1 MGYRND
7 QYFNLRQ
14 AGEAVG
20 LSPNDPRSG
29 AEIGALNKDFVY
41 PDRSVRVNSVL
52 DAGNFTVEPKL
63 QRGYIRSIADSLGG
77 VKLTRSKCQ
86 FQFNPRVLNTSVNQ
100 NTKILD
106 FLHQD
111 ASQYAQPIPGNV
123 SFSFGLFFDRS
134 YELNKGGSETA
145 TGYDVSSDNPWEKY
159 GPETIGV
166 LHDISA
172 LYSVIGQGI
181 GSQQKQYIQSV
192 LESQIKGEI
201 NAQNTNATI
210 TTDAD
215 GNVVDDGGGV
225 SDAAST
231 QANYTTAADDFINNL
246 GNTGNVAFLLP
257 LPVRVVFSALY
268 IVEGLVQNASVKFTK
283 FNHAMV
289 PMQGSV
295 ELVMEAKYVGFAKKN
310 TFFTEVLA
318 KREEVALQEAQKIQ
332 QDREQAQYF
341 ADKFSADLNKAK
353 FKVEV
358 DYTTD
363 SDSFNSKTVEDMVT
377 HVASGTHKSTSIKTR
392 MSVEFPSEGGSK
404 QVRNLYAE
412 GKTVEVQT
420 NAEVELWRYTDVF
433 KDENAALF
441 NDSSDEGQ
449 TALYE
454 ALEEW
459 ANYQDSRGEK
469 DRTSL
474 PTLYSGTAP
483 FRNVMKIRRHWITPT
498 MNTDRGKPTAVTED
512 EYKDLCNGIRTGAA
526 AGSDDRSI
534 DSSREAA
541 DPDNFYYLLRYYV
554 KVSAT
559 VDGATVTGEGSQL
572 YVRDVKGANFS
583 TERTIDMDW
592 PTYNEEE
599 EA

>member
-7 QYFNLRQ
+7 QYYGLVN
-14 AGEAVG
+14 AGEKGSVVY
-20 LSPNDPRSG
+20 G
-29 AEIGALNKDFVY
+29 ADVLTGALNKDFVY

-52 DAGNFTVEPKL
+52 DAGNFKAEPKL

-77 VKLTRSKCQ
+77 VKLNQSKCQ
-86 FQFNPRVLNTSVNQ
+86 FQFNPRILNTSVNQ

-111 ASQYAQPIPGNV
+111 PSQYAQPIPGNV

-134 YELNKGGSETA
+134 YELNKGGSET
-145 TGYDVSSDNPWEKY
+145 TRGYDVSSENPWEKY

-215 GNVVDDGGGV
+215 GNIIDDGGGV

-231 QANYTTAADDFINNL
+231 QADYATAADDFINNL

-289 PMQGSV
+289 PMQASV

-318 KREEVALQEAQKIQ
+318 KREESELVEAQRQ
-332 QDREQAQYF
+332 EQALEAIETYAGAGAQIKAATVSIIPHDDDYSK
-341 ADKFSADLNKAK
+341 ADTVEGMASERLSFRSDRKAESIKSKCEVK
-353 FKVEV
+353 FKGDEGYDGLKKLFEEGIPVESRV
-358 DYTTD
+358 TASATIWRFTEKFREENSDIFSKVGNGNNLSVEDKDQIIELLESYDVSDTTPISDYDGDKRPFKTVLRLKSAVVTPDDDKGTASSKEGFENQAKGVTGKEVSGVYDRAVQVD
-363 SDSFNSKTVEDMVT
+363 SDM
-377 HVASGTHKSTSIKTR
+377 
-392 MSVEFPSEGGSK
+392 
-404 QVRNLYAE
+404 
-412 GKTVEVQT
+412 
-420 NAEVELWRYTDVF
+420 
-433 KDENAALF
+433 AA
-441 NDSSDEGQ
+441 NDSQ
-449 TALYE
+449 FRFLVKYE
-454 ALEEW
+454 I
-459 ANYQDSRGEK
+459 K
-469 DRTSL
+469 I
-474 PTLYSGTAP
+474 TL
-483 FRNVMKIRRHWITPT
+483 
-498 MNTDRGKPTAVTED
+498 
-512 EYKDLCNGIRTGAA
+512 
-526 AGSDDRSI
+526 
-534 DSSREAA
+534 
-541 DPDNFYYLLRYYV
+541 
-554 KVSAT
+554 KVS
-559 VDGATVTGEGSQL
+559 GGEVTGEGH
-572 YVRDVKGANFS
+572 YVYIHGSTGGNFS
-583 TERTIDMDW
+583 PSHDVALTW
-592 PTYNEEE
+592 PQASNTAQGGN
-599 EA
+599 